1 MIKNERGFALPM
13 VLILVTALSILGM
26 ILLGVSVNQ
35 AARTVHQEKK
45 EQSFYIAKS
54 GADAIASYI
63 IENFNPATL
72 TSTVISTLNI
82 DYLNQDIPLGQGTFR
97 AQVTTGAPLNPYT
110 IIVKST
116 AKVGNVTNQATLTLE
131 PDAPIVSMNHAIF
144 ASQNIEITST
154 SQTTINNGGSVVAGG
169 VIHEPVNPNN
179 KIKFPAGGGPPQS
192 GYPEANFPPVIPFP
206 NTDSWP
212 IESVGAKISKSGR
225 YKDPSPTE
233 SVSFDIEIT
242 NNKDLYIA
250 FNQFT
255 PSSAIINIAGAG
267 NGIINIYA
275 NSIDIASSFT
285 INNLSSKNVI
295 LYVSD
300 SINFVGSFNLH
311 GVLLYAPEAE
321 YTAARGSTSI
331 KGAMVTKNL
340 SLDGAT
346 EVNYDAKIANLITQ
360 TRQFKKVKWSN

>member
-26 ILLGVSVNQ
+26 TLLGVSVSQ
-35 AARTVHQEKK
+35 ASRTVYQEKK
-45 EQSFYIAKS
+45 EQAFYIAKS

-63 IENFNPATL
+63 IENYNPVTL
-72 TSTVISTLNI
+72 TTTAISTLNH
-82 DYLNQDIPLGQGTFR
+82 DYLDQDIYLGQGTFR
-97 AQVTTGAPLNPYT
+97 AEVTTGAPLNPYT

-144 ASQNIEITST
+144 ASQNINITST

-169 VIHEPVNPNN
+169 IIHEPLNPNN

-192 GYPEANFPPVIPFP
+192 GYPTENFPPIIPFH

-212 IESVGAKISKSGR
+212 IEPVGAKINKSGR
-225 YKDPSPTE
+225 YKDPSPAE
-233 SVSFDIEIT
+233 SVSFNIEIT
-242 NNKDLYIA
+242 NNKDLYIV
-250 FNQFT
+250 FDQFK
-255 PSSAIINIAGAG
+255 PSSAIINISGTG
-267 NGIINIYA
+267 DGIINIYA
-275 NSIDIASSFT
+275 NTIDIASSFT
-285 INNLSSKNVI
+285 IYNLSNKKVI

-300 SINFVGSFNLH
+300 TIDFVGSFNLH

-321 YTAARGSTSI
+321 YTATNGSTSI
-331 KGAMVTKNL
+331 TGAMVTKNL
-340 SLDGAT
+340 SLNGAT
-346 EVNYDAKIANLITQ
+346 EVNYDANIANLISE
-360 TRQFKKVKWSN
+360 TRKFKKVKWSN